1 MDYIVAVR
9 RCDGSQQIA
18 RICPVYGRDEEGV
31 VKVIWFSDDAEIGKY
46 VPFNELYIVDLK
58 TRKNDDQKHSYSEN
72 MKILANL
79 AIIIIAVFVTV
90 YCMDVLERWFR
101 KNEV

>member
-1 MDYIVAVR
+1 
-9 RCDGSQQIA
+9 
-18 RICPVYGRDEEGV
+18 V

-90 YCMDVLERWFR
+90 YCMDVLVRWFR